1 MNAYTVVIRNLY
13 TSNTRTIQVEDVDPM
28 IAHKNIYMREMKND
42 EEISHITDS
51 QENTVFHSKK
61 GFLQVVK

>member
-1 MNAYTVVIRNLY
+1 M
-13 TSNTRTIQVEDVDPM
+13 QVEDVDPM

-42 EEISHITDS
+42 EEISYITDD

-61 GFLQVVK
+61 GFLQVIK